1 MKTGKNHEYLED
13 SLQNIGKIQYVAGFF
28 LEAGFFINVARR
40 EPRGRFSLR
49 TTDYT
54 VCALIATGH
63 VFVNFSPKVHQNMV
77 SKLVPNMPVLK
88 LKGII

>member
-13 SLQNIGKIQYVAGFF
+13 SLQNIGKIQYFDGFF
-28 LEAGFFINVARR
+28 LEAGFFIKVARR

-54 VCALIATGH
+54 VCALSVQNTGFSVCIGRTSCVMLRIA
-63 VFVNFSPKVHQNMV
+63 SY
-77 SKLVPNMPVLK
+77 LV
-88 LKGII
+88 

>member
-13 SLQNIGKIQYVAGFF
+13 SLQNIGKIQYFDGFF
-28 LEAGFFINVARR
+28 LEAGFFIKVARR

-54 VCALIATGH
+54 VCALSTTFALAGSHTLNEIAR
-63 VFVNFSPKVHQNMV
+63 
-77 SKLVPNMPVLK
+77 
-88 LKGII
+88 

>member
-13 SLQNIGKIQYVAGFF
+13 SLQNIGKIQYFDGFF
-28 LEAGFFINVARR
+28 LEAGFFIKVARR

-54 VCALIATGH
+54 VCALTAGGSFAPLAAASGGGCSFAPLNCKD
-63 VFVNFSPKVHQNMV
+63 VKR
-77 SKLVPNMPVLK
+77 KK
-88 LKGII
+88 

>member
-13 SLQNIGKIQYVAGFF
+13 SLQNIGKIQYFDGFF
-28 LEAGFFINVARR
+28 LEAGFFIKVARR

-54 VCALIATGH
+54 VCALTDLPPSSWAPSRGAEAPGAM
-63 VFVNFSPKVHQNMV
+63 SP
-77 SKLVPNMPVLK
+77 
-88 LKGII
+88 G

>member
-13 SLQNIGKIQYVAGFF
+13 SLQNIGKIQYFDGFF
-28 LEAGFFINVARR
+28 LEAGFFIKVARR

-54 VCALIATGH
+54 VCALTLLRVH
-63 VFVNFSPKVHQNMV
+63 NFRYQP
-77 SKLVPNMPVLK
+77 L
-88 LKGII
+88 

>member
-13 SLQNIGKIQYVAGFF
+13 SLQNIGKIQYFDGFF
-28 LEAGFFINVARR
+28 LEAGFFIKVARR

-54 VCALIATGH
+54 VCALRAQCYAGLTRVTTQKQSH
-63 VFVNFSPKVHQNMV
+63 
-77 SKLVPNMPVLK
+77 
-88 LKGII
+88 

>member
-13 SLQNIGKIQYVAGFF
+13 SLQNIGKIQYFDGFF

-49 TTDYT
+49 TTDYN
-54 VCALIATGH
+54 VCALIAHSG
-63 VFVNFSPKVHQNMV
+63 MG
-77 SKLVPNMPVLK
+77 LL
-88 LKGII
+88 